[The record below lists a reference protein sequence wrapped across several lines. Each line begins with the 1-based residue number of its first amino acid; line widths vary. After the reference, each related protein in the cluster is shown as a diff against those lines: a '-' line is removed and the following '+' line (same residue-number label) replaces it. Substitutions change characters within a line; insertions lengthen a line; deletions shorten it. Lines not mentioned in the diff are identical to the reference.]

1 MRPGAMRILAE
12 FDRMMENKTG
22 FVPMLCK
29 KCGEVVRLDETCSN
43 PNCVDHN
50 KTPKEFKL

>member
-1 MRPGAMRILAE
+1 MRLGAMRILAE
-12 FDRMMENKTG
+12 FDQMMKNKTG
-22 FVPMLCK
+22 FVPMLCT

-50 KTPKEFKL
+50 KEPKKF

>member
-1 MRPGAMRILAE
+1 MRPGAIRILAE
-12 FDRMMENKTG
+12 FDRMMEGKTG
-22 FVPMLCK
+22 FVPMLCT

-43 PNCVDHN
+43 LNCTDHN